1 MKKIILGMSAVIA
14 ASAMLTGCFSSKKAA
29 EPMAK
34 VTTQNVVIQRID
46 WQGASTGS
54 NPPAWVEAVTSGDVD
69 TVASA
74 LNIDSKKYKVFV
86 ISNSGPN
93 LDFLKAWTD
102 NVNVV
107 SEVSGSLS
115 RVVGQAV
122 QANMQGTTEEVQ
134 KSVNQAVTVAS
145 SVELNGLEKAAS
157 YWIQTRRQ
165 RTGVETPMSD
175 DDYEPAVYTYY
186 VVYKMESAV
195 FDKSL
200 KSATDRG
207 IPENT
212 ENASVLKQIITTSL
226 AKTLI
231 PEGL

>member
-1 MKKIILGMSAVIA
+1 MKKIIIGAAAVLA
-14 ASAMLTGCFSSKKAA
+14 ATWIFTGCFSSKNT
-29 EPMAK
+29 ESFAK

-46 WQGASTGS
+46 WQGASTGT
-54 NPPAWVEAVTSGDVD
+54 NPPAWVEAVTSGDVE

-74 LNIDSKKYKVFV
+74 LNIDARRNKVFV

-93 LDFLKAWTD
+93 RDFLKSWTD
-102 NVNVV
+102 NVDVV
-107 SEVSGSLS
+107 SEVSGTMS

-122 QANMQGTTEEVQ
+122 QANMTGTAEEVQ
-134 KSVNQAVTVAS
+134 KSVEQAVTVAS
-145 SVELNGLEKAAS
+145 SVELNGLEKKAS

-165 RTGVETPMSD
+165 KTGIDNPVSD
-175 DDYEPAVYTYY
+175 SDYEPPVYTYY
-186 VVYKMESAV
+186 VVYTMSNDV
-195 FDKSL
+195 FEKSL

-212 ENASVLKQIITTSL
+212 ENASVLKQIITSSL